1 MIANRRKLNIN
12 QIKIFMKKY
21 LLSLVA
27 VLGFG
32 CFASHAED
40 TTITA
45 TQVVNNATADTDLEG
60 KTWTAG
66 SYEFTFAKN
75 NGTTAPKYYLNGTD
89 VRMYAK
95 NTMVVKGTGMTK
107 LVFTLSNT
115 AQLGEVKARVGT
127 MTPNITTESG
137 KTSTYTWTGTAVNEI
152 TFTVGD
158 KATLATDENKK
169 EKNGQFRWNQVVI
182 SGEKDETISQ
192 SPVISPASGSIV
204 DPQNG
209 LTVTITAA
217 AGAKIYYT
225 TDGNDPTTS
234 SDEYVNEIVL
244 MHAATVKAIAVEE
257 GKKASPVVTAVYKE
271 PAATVA
277 NIKAFIDKADT
288 ENVVVISGPV
298 VVSGEFTYSSG
309 QSLYVQDETG
319 YLLIFDKNKKLPA
332 YEVGDRISN
341 FAGTYSVYNQAAQ
354 MVPDVATFGAG
365 VAGDAP
371 EAKVITVT
379 EPTLE
384 QQNMYVKLVNV
395 GIETSATNEKDHYAV
410 VGNDKILLFNR
421 FSINFPADAT
431 EGYDVYGYVGA
442 YFPKEGDPTIQIFP
456 AVISETGKEP
466 EKFEAA
472 TIAEFLE
479 KAKDDATNVWTITGD
494 VKTVYQNGSN
504 LYVQD
509 VEAPYTGMLVFGT
522 LGHEYE
528 AGTLLK
534 GIKGKWTNYY
544 STIEF
549 TATASSFTE
558 GVKGSEPVYTVMDV
572 ENVTADNQNLYVE
585 FEKVKVSGYD
595 ATTKTFTLTDVKD
608 ATFQGYNKWDKS
620 ITVPADD
627 KEYNVFGFI
636 SYYQAK
642 GDSAPK
648 LQFYPISFVDA
659 AGVEGVAL
667 DKNVPAEYYTI
678 DGVRVAQPENGIYI
692 VRQGDKVYKMIIR
705 K

>member
-1 MIANRRKLNIN
+1 
-12 QIKIFMKKY
+12 MKKY

-45 TQVVNNATADTDLEG
+45 TQVVNNATDNTELEG
-60 KTWTAG
+60 KTWVVG
-66 SYEFTFAKN
+66 SYEFIFAKN
-75 NGTTAPKYYLNGTD
+75 EGATKPQYYTSATD
-89 VRMYAK
+89 VRLYAK
-95 NTMVVKGTGMTK
+95 NTMVVKGSGMTK
-107 LVFTLSNT
+107 MVFSLSDISKIAKVSVST
-115 AQLGEVKARVGT
+115 GEFTYNSDAK
-127 MTPNITTESG
+127 
-137 KTSTYTWTGTAVNEI
+137 TYTWTGTAANEV
-152 TFTVGD
+152 TFTVGE
-158 KATLATDENKK
+158 KAENSSDATKA
-169 EKNGQFRWNQVVI
+169 GQFRWNKVVI

-225 TDGNDPTTS
+225 TDGQDPTTS

-271 PAATVA
+271 PAASVA

-288 ENVVVISGPV
+288 ENIVVITGPV
-298 VVSGEFTYSSG
+298 VVSGQFTYGSG

-319 YLLIFDKNKKLPA
+319 YLLIFDKNKKIPA
-332 YEVGDRISN
+332 YQVGDRISN
-341 FAGTYSVYNQAAQ
+341 IAGTYSLYNEAAQ

-379 EPTLE
+379 EPTL
-384 QQNMYVKLVNV
+384 QMQNQYVKLVNV

-442 YFPKEGDPTIQIFP
+442 YFPKDGEPTVQIYP

-479 KAKDDATNVWTITGD
+479 KAKDDETNVWTITGD
-494 VKTVYQNGSN
+494 VKTVYQNGNN

-509 VEAPYTGMLVFGT
+509 VEAPYTGILVFGT

-558 GVKGSEPVYTVMDV
+558 GVKGSAPVSTVMDL

-585 FEKVKVSGYD
+585 FKDVTVSGYD
-595 ATTKTFTLTDVKD
+595 ETAKTFTITDAKD
-608 ATFQGYNKWDKS
+608 ATFQGYNKWNKT
-620 ITVPADD
+620 ITVPSDS
-627 KEYNVFGFI
+627 KKYNVFGFI

-642 GDSAPK
+642 GDDAPK
-648 LQFYPISFVDA
+648 LQFYPIEFSDA
-659 AGVEGVAL
+659 AGVEGVTF

-692 VRQGDKVYKMIIR
+692 VRQGDKVYKMIVR

>member
-1 MIANRRKLNIN
+1 
-12 QIKIFMKKY
+12 MKKF
-21 LLSLVA
+21 LLTLAA
-27 VLGFG
+27 VVGFG
-32 CFASHAED
+32 FASQAAD
-40 TTITA
+40 VTITA
-45 TQVVNNATADTDLEG
+45 AQIAGGATENTPLVVSKEEG
-60 KTWTAG
+60 KSWTAQG
-66 SYEFTFAKN
+66 YTFTFNAN
-75 NGTTAPKYYLNGTD
+75 GNGTLPQYYVTGSGD
-89 VRMYAK
+89 IRMYA
-95 NTMVVKGTGMTK
+95 TQSVAIKGPKMTK
-107 LVFTLSNT
+107 MVFTLSDTKRAADVT
-115 AQLGEVKARVGT
+115 ASTGT
-127 MTPNITTESG
+127 MAYDVAN
-137 KTSTYTWTGTAVNEI
+137 KVYTWTGDATEV
-152 TFTVGD
+152 TLTVPSTSNANAGEPD
-158 KATLATDENKK
+158 KPA
-169 EKNGQFRWNQVVI
+169 QFRWAQVVI
-182 SGEKDETISQ
+182 SGDGQATPQ
-192 SPVISPASGSIV
+192 SAAPVFTPESGTLIP
-204 DPQNG
+204 DGG
-209 LTVTITAA
+209 LTVSIKAA
-217 AGAKIYYT
+217 EGAKIYYT
-225 TDGNDPTTS
+225 TDGQNPTTD
-234 SDEYVNEIVL
+234 SDEYVDEIVL
-244 MHAATVKAIAVEE
+244 MHTTTVKAIAVET
-257 GKKASPVVTAVYKE
+257 GKEASSVVTAVYKE

-288 ENVVVISGPV
+288 DNVVVISGPV
-298 VVSGEFTYSSG
+298 VVSGEFTYGSG

-319 YLLIFDKNKKLPA
+319 YLLIFDKTKKLPA

-341 FAGTYSVYNQAAQ
+341 FAGTYSVYNQAPQ
-354 MVPDVATFGAG
+354 MVPDVATFGTATAG
-365 VAGDAP
+365 EAP
-371 EAKVITVT
+371 QPKVITVT

-395 GIETSATNEKDHYAV
+395 GIETSTTNDKDHYAV
-410 VGNDKILLFNR
+410 AGNDKILLYNR
-421 FSINFPADAT
+421 FAITFPADAA

-479 KAKDDATNVWTITGD
+479 KAKDDTTNVWTITGD

-659 AGVEGVAL
+659 AGVEGVAF

>member
-1 MIANRRKLNIN
+1 
-12 QIKIFMKKY
+12 MKKF
-21 LLSLVA
+21 LLTLAA
-27 VLGFG
+27 VVGFG
-32 CFASHAED
+32 FASQAAD
-40 TTITA
+40 VTITA
-45 TQVVNNATADTDLEG
+45 AQLTKNAANATELCSATETKSWENQG
-60 KTWTAG
+60 YT
-66 SYEFTFAKN
+66 FTFDAKTN
-75 NGTTAPKYYLNGTD
+75 TSTLPKYYTASGGD
-89 VRMYAK
+89 IRMYA
-95 NTMVVKGTGMTK
+95 TQSVAIKGPKMTK
-107 LVFTLSNT
+107 MVFTLSDTKRAADVT
-115 AQLGEVKARVGT
+115 ASTGT
-127 MTPNITTESG
+127 MAYDVAN
-137 KTSTYTWTGTAVNEI
+137 KVYTWTGDATEV
-152 TFTVGD
+152 TLTVPSTSNANAGEPD
-158 KATLATDENKK
+158 KPA
-169 EKNGQFRWNQVVI
+169 QFRWAQVVI
-182 SGEKDETISQ
+182 SGEGQVTPQ
-192 SPVISPASGSIV
+192 SAAPVFTPESGTLIP
-204 DPQNG
+204 DGG
-209 LTVTITAA
+209 LTVSIKAA
-217 AGAKIYYT
+217 EGAKIYYT
-225 TDGNDPTTS
+225 TDGQDPTTD

-244 MHAATVKAIAVEE
+244 MHTTTVKAIAVET
-257 GKKASPVVTAVYKE
+257 GKEASSVVTAVYKE

-288 ENVVVISGPV
+288 DNVVVISGPV
-298 VVSGEFTYSSG
+298 VVSGQFTYSSG

-319 YLLIFDKNKKLPA
+319 YLLIFDKTKKLPA

-341 FAGTYSVYNQAAQ
+341 FAGTYSVYNQAPQ
-354 MVPDVATFGAG
+354 MVPDAATFGTATAG
-365 VAGDAP
+365 EAP
-371 EAKVITVT
+371 QPKVITVT

-395 GIETSATNEKDHYAV
+395 GIETSTTNNKDHYAV
-410 VGNDKILLFNR
+410 AGNDKILLYNR
-421 FSINFPADAT
+421 FAITFPADAT

-479 KAKDDATNVWTITGD
+479 KAKDDTTNVWTITGD

-522 LGHEYE
+522 LAHEYE

-558 GVKGSEPVYTVMDV
+558 GVKGSDPVYTVMDV

-642 GDSAPK
+642 GEDAPK

-659 AGVEGVAL
+659 AGVEGVAF

-678 DGVRVAQPENGIYI
+678 DGVRVVQPENGIYI
-692 VRQGDKVYKMIIR
+692 VRQGDKVYKMIIS

>member
-1 MIANRRKLNIN
+1 
-12 QIKIFMKKY
+12 MKKF
-21 LLSLVA
+21 LLTLAA
-27 VLGFG
+27 VVGFG
-32 CFASHAED
+32 FVSQA
-40 TTITA
+40 
-45 TQVVNNATADTDLEG
+45 AD
-60 KTWTAG
+60 
-66 SYEFTFAKN
+66 
-75 NGTTAPKYYLNGTD
+75 
-89 VRMYAK
+89 
-95 NTMVVKGTGMTK
+95 
-107 LVFTLSNT
+107 
-115 AQLGEVKARVGT
+115 
-127 MTPNITTESG
+127 
-137 KTSTYTWTGTAVNEI
+137 
-152 TFTVGD
+152 
-158 KATLATDENKK
+158 
-169 EKNGQFRWNQVVI
+169 
-182 SGEKDETISQ
+182 
-192 SPVISPASGSIV
+192 
-204 DPQNG
+204 
-209 LTVTITAA
+209 VTITAA
-217 AGAKIYYT
+217 QIAGGATENTPLVVSKNEGKSWTAQGYTFTFNANGNGTVPQYYVTGSGDIRMYATQSVAIKGPKMTKMVFSLSDTKRAADVTASTGTMDYDVANKVYTWTGDATEVTLTVPSTSNANAGEPDKPAQFRWSQVIISGDGQATPQSAAPVFTPESGTLIPDGGLTVSIKAAEGAKIYYT
-225 TDGNDPTTS
+225 TDGQDPTTD

-244 MHAATVKAIAVEE
+244 MHTTTVKAIAVET
-257 GKKASPVVTAVYKE
+257 GKEASSVVTAVYKE

-288 ENVVVISGPV
+288 DNVVVISGPV
-298 VVSGEFTYSSG
+298 VVSGEFTYGSG

-319 YLLIFDKNKKLPA
+319 YLLIFDKTKKLPA

-341 FAGTYSVYNQAAQ
+341 FAGTYSVYNQAPQ
-354 MVPDVATFGAG
+354 MVPDVATFGTATAG
-365 VAGDAP
+365 EAP
-371 EAKVITVT
+371 QPKVITVT

-395 GIETSATNEKDHYAV
+395 GIETSTTNDKDHYAV
-410 VGNDKILLFNR
+410 AGNDKILLYNR
-421 FSINFPADAT
+421 FAITFPTDAA

-479 KAKDDATNVWTITGD
+479 KAKDDTTNVWIITGD

-509 VEAPYTGMLVFGT
+509 VEAPYTGMLVYGQ

-534 GIKGKWTNYY
+534 GIKGKWTNHY

-608 ATFQGYNKWDKS
+608 ATFQGYNKWDKT

-642 GDSAPK
+642 GEDAPK

-659 AGVEGVAL
+659 AGVEGVAF

>member
-1 MIANRRKLNIN
+1 
-12 QIKIFMKKY
+12 MKKF
-21 LLSLVA
+21 LLTLAAVVGFGFASQAADVTVTASQIAGGATENTSLV
-27 VLGFG
+27 V
-32 CFASHAED
+32 SKD
-40 TTITA
+40 
-45 TQVVNNATADTDLEG
+45 EG
-60 KTWTAG
+60 KSWKAQGYT
-66 SYEFTFAKN
+66 FTFNAN
-75 NGTTAPKYYLNGTD
+75 GNGTVPQYYVTGNGD
-89 VRMYAK
+89 IRMYA
-95 NTMVVKGTGMTK
+95 TESVAIKGPKMTK
-107 LVFTLSNT
+107 MVFTLSDTKRACDVT
-115 AQLGEVKARVGT
+115 ASVGT
-127 MTPNITTESG
+127 MAYDVAN
-137 KTSTYTWTGTAVNEI
+137 KVYTWTGDATEV
-152 TFTVGD
+152 TLTVPATSND
-158 KATLATDENKK
+158 KAGEPNKPA
-169 EKNGQFRWNQVVI
+169 QFRWSQVVI
-182 SGEKDETISQ
+182 SGDGQATPQ
-192 SPVISPASGSIV
+192 AQAPVFTPESGTLI
-204 DPQNG
+204 PEGG
-209 LTVTITAA
+209 LTVSIKAA
-217 AGAKIYYT
+217 EGAKIYYT
-225 TDGNDPTTS
+225 TDGQDPTTD

-244 MHAATVKAIAVEE
+244 MHTTTVKAIAVET
-257 GKKASPVVTAVYKE
+257 GKEASSVVTAVYKE

-298 VVSGEFTYSSG
+298 VVSGQFTYSSG

-319 YLLIFDKNKKLPA
+319 YLLIFDKTKKLPA

-341 FAGTYSVYNQAAQ
+341 FAGTYSVYNQAPQ
-354 MVPDVATFGAG
+354 MVPDAATFGTATAG
-365 VAGDAP
+365 EAP
-371 EAKVITVT
+371 QPKVITVT
-379 EPTLE
+379 EPTL
-384 QQNMYVKLVNV
+384 QMQNQYVKLVNV

-410 VGNDKILLFNR
+410 VGNDKILLYNR
-421 FSINFPADAT
+421 FAITFPADAT

-659 AGVEGVAL
+659 AGVEGVAF

-692 VRQGDKVYKMIIR
+692 VRQGDKVYKIIIR

>member
-1 MIANRRKLNIN
+1 
-12 QIKIFMKKY
+12 MKKF
-21 LLSLVA
+21 LLTLAA
-27 VLGFG
+27 VVGFG
-32 CFASHAED
+32 FASQAAD
-40 TTITA
+40 VTITA
-45 TQVVNNATADTDLEG
+45 AQVAGNPTTSPLKLVDNVNDDS
-60 KTWTAG
+60 KPWTAQG
-66 SYEFTFAKN
+66 YTFTFNAHGN
-75 NGTTAPKYYLNGTD
+75 STVPQYYATGD
-89 VRMYAK
+89 GDIRMYAK
-95 NTMVVKGTGMTK
+95 ATVNIKGPKMTK
-107 LVFTLSNT
+107 MVFTLSNV
-115 AQLGEVKARVGT
+115 AQACEVSASTGT
-127 MTPNITTESG
+127 MAYDVTN
-137 KTSTYTWTGTAVNEI
+137 KVFTWTGDATDVTLTVPEKVNNDW
-152 TFTVGD
+152 VGD
-158 KATLATDENKK
+158 DKQNKP
-169 EKNGQFRWNQVVI
+169 GQFRWAQVVI
-182 SGEKDETISQ
+182 SGDGQATPQ
-192 SPVISPASGSIV
+192 SAAPVFTPESGTLIPDGGLPVSIK
-204 DPQNG
+204 
-209 LTVTITAA
+209 AA
-217 AGAKIYYT
+217 EGAKIYYT
-225 TDGNDPTTS
+225 TDGQDPTTD

-244 MHAATVKAIAVEE
+244 MHTTTVKAIAVET
-257 GKKASPVVTAVYKE
+257 GKEASSVVTAVYKE

-288 ENVVVISGPV
+288 DNVVVISGPV
-298 VVSGEFTYSSG
+298 VVSGEFTYGSG

-319 YLLIFDKNKKLPA
+319 YLLIFDKTKKLPA

-341 FAGTYSVYNQAAQ
+341 FAGTYSVYNQAPQ
-354 MVPDVATFGAG
+354 MVPDVATFGTATAG
-365 VAGDAP
+365 EAP
-371 EAKVITVT
+371 QPKVITVT

-395 GIETSATNEKDHYAV
+395 GIETSTTNDKDHYAV
-410 VGNDKILLFNR
+410 AGNDKILLYNR
-421 FSINFPADAT
+421 FAITFPADAT

-479 KAKDDATNVWTITGD
+479 KAKDDTTNVWTITGD

-659 AGVEGVAL
+659 AGVEGVAF